1 MKPRIFI
8 GSSVEGLSVA
18 YAIQQNLT
26 HDTEATVWDQGV
38 FELSMTS
45 IDSLETTLESSDFG
59 IFVFSPD
66 DITLM
71 RNQENKSVRDNV
83 LFEFGLF
90 VGKLGRQRVFFVVPD
105 GGDTHIPTDL
115 LGVTP
120 GKYDPKRQDGSL
132 QAATGAACNQI
143 RQAIKKLGLLSPPK
157 VDNESSE
164 SSSEEES
171 QDNEWLVNL
180 FDNEFALA
188 RTNLDKLKKSMEG
201 QELLRH
207 DVWSKFID
215 FKENDYKGLQPLVDN
230 IKSNSDCIEAQVL
243 GLRMLSWEKYEDIAL
258 ELIKELFG
266 NSPTDT
272 SILIVKSD
280 CLNSLGENDEAIRN
294 LSSYSDK
301 PEICIKLSEL
311 YEQNDAFE
319 KAIQILDKAY
329 KNYPSNKDI
338 AYRYAR
344 LLIDSDAHK
353 EAVFLLNYLT
363 LENPKSV
370 EYWGYLSNTCLKL
383 GLYDKAMTA
392 CKQALDLSNEES
404 PWIIHNIGNMLN
416 NKGFYT
422 EAKEWLEKGL
432 KLDSSS
438 EYAHKRLASTIKN
451 RTDELKKF
459 SELCKEGRLL
469 IRNRYST
476 EEQA

>member
-38 FELSMTS
+38 FELSGTS

-71 RNQENKSVRDNV
+71 RNQKNETVRDNV

-90 VGKLGRQRVFFVVPD
+90 IGKLGRQRVFFVVPD
-105 GGDTHIPTDL
+105 GADTHIPTDL

-132 QAATGAACNQI
+132 QAATGPACNQI

-164 SSSEEES
+164 SSLPEES
-171 QDNEWLVNL
+171 EGNDWIVDL
-180 FDNEFALA
+180 FNKDFVLA
-188 RTNLDKLKKSMEG
+188 RTKLDKVKKNMEG
-201 QELLRH
+201 QDLIRH

-215 FKENDYKGLQPLVDN
+215 FKENDYKGLAPLVDN
-230 IKSNSDCIEAQVL
+230 IKGNAQNVKAQVL
-243 GLRMLSWEKYEDIAL
+243 GLRMLSWEKYENVAL
-258 ELIKELFG
+258 QLITELFG
-266 NSPTDT
+266 DSPTDP

-280 CLNSLGENDEAIRN
+280 CFSSLGEDDNAIQT
-294 LSSYSDK
+294 LSGYIDN

-311 YEQNDAFE
+311 YEKKGTSENAM
-319 KAIQILDKAY
+319 KMLDKAY
-329 KNYPSNKDI
+329 KDYPNNKDI
-338 AYRYAR
+338 AYKYAR
-344 LLIDSDAHK
+344 LLIDNDAQK
-353 EAVFLLNYLT
+353 EAAFLLNYLT
-363 LENPKSV
+363 IENPKSV

-383 GLYDKAMTA
+383 ELYDKAMTA
-392 CKQALDLSNEES
+392 CKQALELSNGES

-422 EAKEWLEKGL
+422 DAKEWLDKGL
-432 KLDSSS
+432 ELDASS
-438 EYAHKRLASTIKN
+438 EYAHKRQASAIKN
-451 RTDELKKF
+451 RTEELTKF
-459 SELCKEGRLL
+459 SDLCKEGRILL
-469 IRNRYST
+469 RNRYSA